1 MGDKHKYSELRD
13 KIMRGAQLA
22 VDRMIEK
29 AKINDESLVFSKNGK
44 VEIVKARS
52 LK

>member
-1 MGDKHKYSELRD
+1 MGDKHEFSELRD
-13 KIMRGAQLA
+13 KIMYGAQLA
-22 VDRMIEK
+22 VDRMIAK
-29 AKINDESLVFSKNGK
+29 AKLNDDTIVISKNGK